1 MNSRVLLSL
10 DMNVRIMLLIGIEE
24 NILVLAPLLIHLTEL
39 KESGISVIIRSILKK

>member
-1 MNSRVLLSL
+1 
-10 DMNVRIMLLIGIEE
+10 MNVRIMLLIGIEE